1 MNSIKEYNR
10 DLRSANRGLYENK
23 IYPHIATL
31 DRLWSNY
38 RRIAWAR
45 TLEENS
51 LAQRVVDEQRDK
63 KREQIR
69 RKNELRDFE
78 PILNLPT

>member
-1 MNSIKEYNR
+1 M
-10 DLRSANRGLYENK
+10 
-23 IYPHIATL
+23 L